1 MLRRKGRLRHRDESH
16 LHESCVRIGEVNGR
30 GPEAGGSIYR
40 SGLRTEPWGI
50 SVYKGWDVKEEK
62 TEVKTGT
69 EKAVEDENQEKAGR
83 SGYLRPQRVHK
94 QWVMSSQSIGG
105 FDSQCRS
112 INILIRTGPA
122 WINFHKVP
130 EGTSLSQ
137 FNSFPWSVFHRVPL
151 VFF

>member
-1 MLRRKGRLRHRDESH
+1 MLRRKGRLRHGDESH
-16 LHESCVRIGEVNGR
+16 LHESCVRRGQVNGR

-50 SVYKGWDVKEEK
+50 PVYKGWDVKEEK
-62 TEVKTGT
+62 TEVKYWDREGSRRW
-69 EKAVEDENQEKAGR
+69 ESGEGRKERVSKAPESSQT
-83 SGYLRPQRVHK
+83 
-94 QWVMSSQSIGG
+94 VMSSQSIGG
-105 FDSQCRS
+105 FDSQCAS

-130 EGTSLSQ
+130 EGMSLSQ
-137 FNSFPWSVFHRVPL
+137 FNSFPWSIFHRVLL